1 MNQLKD
7 IDPISLGRRLTEA
20 RKARGLTQ
28 EAAADY
34 LGLSRPTLIAIEK
47 GTRTIK
53 PNEIVKLASFYGRT
67 VHEIVRPGAVT
78 TDLQPHL
85 RAVVGRSHPHE
96 AELDR
101 AIGELQD
108 LADDYRE
115 LERIMSAPLR
125 QAYPPEIPLN
135 TRTSPKQMGEA
146 AAVQERLRLGLGD
159 QPVSQLR
166 CILEMDAGLRIFF
179 GGLPSSVAGMY
190 AFVPDLG
197 GCIFINR
204 RHPPE
209 RQRASM
215 LHEYGHLLVDRHT
228 PGIDYL
234 RYPIRKPPNEQ
245 FAEAFAMSFL
255 MPGSSLRR
263 HFNQVVSTSSDFQV
277 ADLCRLSHFYF
288 VSVEAMTYRL
298 ESLGLIPSGTY
309 EHLKESGFSVRR
321 AAAMLDLPS
330 LTEPSDCYPQRYK
343 YLAIQAFEQAKIS
356 QGQLARF
363 LRCDPVTAREILA
376 ACLTSE
382 VENDEG
388 VQETRQ
394 LDFQQSLFGVES

>member
-1 MNQLKD
+1 MNPLNN
-7 IDPISLGRRLTEA
+7 IDPLALGQRLTEA
-20 RKARGLTQ
+20 RKARGITQ
-28 EAAADY
+28 GTAADH
-34 LGLSRPTLIAIEK
+34 LGLSRPTFIAIEK
-47 GTRTIK
+47 GSRPLK
-53 PNEIVKLASFYGRT
+53 PDEIVKLASFYGRT
-67 VHEIVRPGAVT
+67 VHEIVRPGEPV

-85 RAVVGRSHPHE
+85 RAVVGKSHPQE

-101 AIGELQD
+101 AIGELQG

-125 QAYPPEIPLN
+125 QACPPEIPLN
-135 TRTSPKQMGEA
+135 SRISPKQMGDA

-159 QPVSQLR
+159 QPVLQMR
-166 CILEMDAGLRIFF
+166 CILEMDVGLRIFF

-190 AFVPDLG
+190 AFVSELG
-197 GCIFINR
+197 GCVFINR

-234 RYPIRKPPNEQ
+234 QHPVRKPANEQ

-255 MPGSSLRR
+255 MPGSSLKR
-263 HFNQVVSTSSDFQV
+263 HFNQIVSTSGDFQV

-288 VSVEAMTYRL
+288 VSVEAMTHRL
-298 ESLGLIPSGTY
+298 ENLGLISNGTY
-309 EHLKESGFSVRR
+309 EHLKESGFSVRK
-321 AAAMLDLPS
+321 AATMLDLPS
-330 LTEPSDCYPQRYK
+330 RTEPSDCYPQRYK
-343 YLAIQAFEQAKIS
+343 YLAVQAFEQAKIS

-363 LRCDPVTAREILA
+363 LRCDPVTAREILT
-376 ACLTSE
+376 ACLTSD
-382 VENDEG
+382 VENDDG
-388 VQETRQ
+388 LPETRQ